1 MPNTATAIDPRVTYT
16 NMHPPRHDLVAE
28 VLGGFSQS
36 QKTLSPKFFY
46 DEQGSQLFEAITE
59 QPEYYPTRSERMV
72 LRNKAGEIADHLGP
86 DATLI
91 EPGCGSCEKVRLLLD
106 ALQPAHYLAMDI
118 SADFLLNSAGA
129 VAQAFPDL
137 DIQAVCADF
146 SQLDQLPV
154 PDSSGRRVVFFPG
167 STLGNFSPA
176 MAQRFLSAVRHLV
189 GDDGG
194 LLIGVDRHKDTRI
207 LDAAYNDQAG
217 VTAAFNLN
225 ALTHLNRILPADFDT
240 NRFSHRAF
248 YNTDARRIEMH
259 LRSECDQMVHCA
271 GEAIAFHEGETIHSE
286 NSYKYTHDQ
295 FDRLARTTGF
305 RVESEWSDA
314 QSLFSVYFCR
324 AASV

>member
-1 MPNTATAIDPRVTYT
+1 MPNTATAIAPQVTYT

-28 VLGGFSQS
+28 VLDGLSQR

-46 DEQGSQLFEAITE
+46 DEQGSRLFESITE

-118 SADFLLNSAGA
+118 SADFLLKSAGA
-129 VAQAFPDL
+129 VAGAFPDL
-137 DIQAVCADF
+137 DVQAVCADF
-146 SQLDQLPV
+146 SQLDQLVV
-154 PDSSGRRVVFFPG
+154 PDSPGRRVVFFPG
-167 STLGNFSPA
+167 STLGNFSPS
-176 MAQRFLSAVRHLV
+176 MARHFLRSVRDLV
-189 GDDGG
+189 GADGG
-194 LLIGVDRHKDTRI
+194 LLIGVDRHKDTDV

-240 NRFSHRAF
+240 DRFSHRAF

-259 LRSECDQMVHCA
+259 LRSDCDQTVQCA
-271 GEAIAFHEGETIHSE
+271 GRPIAFREGETIHSE
-286 NSYKYTHDQ
+286 NSYKYTFDQ
-295 FDRLARTTGF
+295 FDRLATAAGF
-305 RVESEWSDA
+305 QVESEWSDA

-324 AASV
+324 IAPS